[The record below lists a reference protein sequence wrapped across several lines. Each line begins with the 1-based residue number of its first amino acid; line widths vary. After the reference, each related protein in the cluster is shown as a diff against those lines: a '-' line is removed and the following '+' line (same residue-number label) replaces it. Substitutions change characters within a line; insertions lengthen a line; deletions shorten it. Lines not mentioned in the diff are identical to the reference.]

1 MVAVKKIL
9 PYVATALLTLAVIYL
24 TPLKW
29 ITVVEPTIRDIDPVA
44 FQSDFAENGDQ
55 YIFIDVRSETS
66 YNKVHAVGSI
76 NMPLHT
82 LYDQRHVLPKKGKE
96 IILICS
102 GGRASGVAY
111 SYLQHHGFFNIKRIE
126 GGIEN
131 WIAEGLPVEGS
142 APSEKPLSLVLADTS
157 VYCT

>member
-1 MVAVKKIL
+1 MVVVKKVL
-9 PYVATALLTLAVIYL
+9 PYVATALLTAAIIYA

-29 ITVVEPTIRDIDPVA
+29 IVVIEPTIKDIDPVA
-44 FQSDFAENGDQ
+44 FQSDFAQRPEK
-55 YIFIDVRSETS
+55 YLFIDVRSES
-66 YNKVHAVGSI
+66 AYNKVHAVGSI

-82 LYDQRHVLPKKGKE
+82 LYDQRHVLPKSGKE

-111 SYLQHHGFFNIKRIE
+111 SYLQHYGFFNIQRIE

-131 WIAEGLPVEGS
+131 WIVEGLPVEGS
-142 APSEKPLSLVLADTS
+142 APAERPVALVLADPS
-157 VYCT
+157 IFCV

>member
-1 MVAVKKIL
+1 MMAVKKIL
-9 PYVATALLTLAVIYL
+9 PYAATALLTLAVIYL

-44 FQSDFAENGDQ
+44 FQSDFAKDSGQ

-111 SYLQHHGFFNIKRIE
+111 SYLQHYGFFNIKRIE

-142 APSEKPLSLVLADTS
+142 APSEKPLSLVLADPS